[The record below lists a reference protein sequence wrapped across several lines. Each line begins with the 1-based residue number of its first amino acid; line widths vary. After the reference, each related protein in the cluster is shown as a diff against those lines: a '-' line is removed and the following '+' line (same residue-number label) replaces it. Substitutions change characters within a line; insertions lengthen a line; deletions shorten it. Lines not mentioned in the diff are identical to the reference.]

1 MSDRPLIVLAPR
13 MLLVRNRRTLQNHLL
28 DRFEEGRRDLV
39 VSFEETHYVDS
50 SGLGMLAGLHRRLVR
65 EGGGALRI
73 CDLNADLRALFAV
86 TRLDATVKVVERVEG
101 ERDPW
106 RMSEDRGAA
115 PPAFASAA

>member
-28 DRFEEGRRDLV
+28 ERFEEGRRDLV
-39 VSFEETHYVDS
+39 VSFEQTHYVDS

-73 CDLNADLRALFAV
+73 CGLNADLATLFAV
-86 TRLDATVKVVERVEG
+86 TRLDATVKVVACVEG
-101 ERDPW
+101 ELDPW
-106 RMSEDRGAA
+106 RMPEDRGAA
-115 PPAFASAA
+115 PAFASAP